1 MRKNPELKQARTIE
15 PRNYVCGLTLQ
26 KAIQKIYPDG
36 EGTYPHGPAGTLF
49 KDGSFVSFNGRVGT
63 VIYAYCDFTDKKKV
77 PLSKTNM
84 DDLTRL
90 GLLNIKDT

>member
-15 PRNYVCGLTLQ
+15 ARNYVCGLTLQ
-26 KAIQKIYPDG
+26 KAIQKIYPGG

-63 VIYAYCDFTDKKKV
+63 IIYAYCDFADRKNV

-84 DDLTRL
+84 DDLIRL
-90 GLLNIKDT
+90 GLLNIKDS